1 MNISTELSYDELS
14 DIMTY
19 VSEYYYGDNLT
30 FELEDLN
37 GVRRNRY
44 RFKMGATSGK
54 PGSRKSASGR
64 RGPWACWDAFRDVLA
79 AIYIADPEALI
90 RTGMATYKNAR
101 DFLNKYPY
109 SGDRNV
115 GSMVAPVFYD
125 ELCDC
130 DHATPEHLVNEL
142 RETLDN
148 RAGLTV

>member
-1 MNISTELSYDELS
+1 MYISTALSHKELSA
-14 DIMTY
+14 IMTR
-19 VSEYYYGDNLT
+19 VSEEHYGGNLT
-30 FELEDLN
+30 FELEDLH

-54 PGSRKSASGR
+54 PGSRTSASGR

-79 AIYIADPEALI
+79 GIFIEDPDALI

-115 GSMVAPVFYD
+115 GSMVAPVSYGD
-125 ELCDC
+125 LCDC
-130 DHATPEHLVNEL
+130 DYAAPEHVVDEL
-142 RETLDN
+142 RGTLT
-148 RAGLTV
+148 R

>member
-1 MNISTELSYDELS
+1 MNISTELSYDKLS
-14 DIMTY
+14 AIMTR
-19 VSEYYYGDNLT
+19 VSEDYYGGYLT

-54 PGSRKSASGR
+54 RGSRKSASGR
-64 RGPWACWDAFRDVLA
+64 RGPWACWDSFRDVLA
-79 AIYIADPEALI
+79 AIYIADPDALI
-90 RTGMATYKNAR
+90 RTGMATYRNAP
-101 DFLNKYPY
+101 DFLDKFQ
-109 SGDRNV
+109 DTADTNV
-115 GSMVAPVFYD
+115 GSRVSPAFYD

-130 DHATPEHLVNEL
+130 DFFAPAYLIIEL